1 MAPCIPPSRSWP
13 NWPTPSVC
21 RCVKCFKQPGIRS
34 RPWPDTALMAV
45 VAVVLPAFFLGLV
58 LMLDRYEERLLPTRS
73 SRRGRHARR

>member
-1 MAPCIPPSRSWP
+1 
-13 NWPTPSVC
+13 
-21 RCVKCFKQPGIRS
+21 
-34 RPWPDTALMAV
+34 MAV